1 MPDHEKIQMPA
12 PTISPLVL
20 ALGIVLIFSGP
31 VLSWAMSVVGA
42 LLFIVGMAGWAGH
55 VLSRTGTIEEE
66 EAAPPAQVAATP
78 GRVEMLR
85 PGMPGH
91 RARLPEKMHPYS
103 AGLKGGLIGGALMP
117 IPALIFGLIRHGSI
131 WFPINL
137 LAGMFLPE
145 LVNESLPLSE
155 QEAVL
160 SQFHPGYFI
169 AALFMHAVISAGLG
183 LIYGVMLPT
192 LPGRPILWGGI
203 VLPLLWT
210 GFSYGFMG
218 VLNPALHD
226 HVQWFYFVLSQL
238 IYGIATAIVVAR
250 SEKIPVWEV
259 GDPKKLQ
266 IPLLL
271 ILIPLGSAGCGK
283 PDRASQYQRPET
295 NLNFHSLYD
304 QNCRGCHGP
313 DGKMGPAPPLNDPLF
328 QAFIPDDELRQ
339 VIRHGRKGTLMPA
352 FAGRQPDSLA
362 RLEKGPI
369 IGSGLLTEE
378 QIDVLIKGMRQNWR
392 ASVRTSSN
400 HLPKPIVPHYLNAVE
415 LKEALAKADAKHGKT
430 VFARTCARCHGE
442 DGRKE
447 KMAINQPAFL
457 ALVSDQ
463 FLRRIIITGRP
474 DLKMASETMPNFR
487 EHELGELTEGDI
499 RDVTALLA
507 SWRKQ

>member
-1 MPDHEKIQMPA
+1 MADHDKIPMPA

-31 VLSWAMSVVGA
+31 VLSWAMSVVGV

-55 VLSRTGTIEEE
+55 VLSRSGTVEEE
-66 EAAPPAQVAATP
+66 EAMPPAQVVAAP
-78 GRVEMLR
+78 GRVERLR

-117 IPALIFGLIRHGSI
+117 IPALIFGLIRYGSI

-145 LVNESLPLSE
+145 LVTETLPLSE
-155 QEAVL
+155 QERIL

-169 AALFMHAVISAGLG
+169 AAMFMHAVISAGLG

-238 IYGIATAIVVAR
+238 IYGITTAIVVAR
-250 SEKIPVWEV
+250 SEKIPVWEM

-266 IPLLL
+266 VPLLL
-271 ILIPLGSAGCGK
+271 ILIPFASAGCGK
-283 PDRASQYQRPET
+283 PDRASQYQRPEA
-295 NLNFHSLYD
+295 NLNFQSLYD
-304 QNCRGCHGP
+304 LNCRGCHGP

-339 VIRHGRKGTLMPA
+339 IIRHGRKGTLMPA
-352 FAGRQPDSLA
+352 FAGRQPDPLA

-369 IGSGLLTEE
+369 IGSGILTDE
-378 QIDVLIKGMRQNWR
+378 QINVLTKGMREHW
-392 ASVRTSSN
+392 STPN
-400 HLPKPIVPHYLNAVE
+400 HAGLKVDNTNLPTYLNAEE
-415 LKEALAKADAKHGKT
+415 LKKDLSKADAKHGKT

-442 DGRKE
+442 DGRE
-447 KMAINQPAFL
+447 DGMAINQPAFL
-457 ALVSDQ
+457 ALVSDL
-463 FLRRIIITGRP
+463 FLRRIIITGRA
-474 DLKMASETMPNFR
+474 DLGMPSFQEHIAGTLSEA
-487 EHELGELTEGDI
+487 DI
-499 RDVTALLA
+499 RDLTALLA
-507 SWRKQ
+507 SWRKE